1 MSQKPSVNN
10 FELIK
15 DVSQFNED
23 FIKNYNEE
31 SDEGYFLEGDVQ
43 CLEKITCTSL

>member
-10 FELIK
+10 FERIK
-15 DVSQFNED
+15 NTSQSNED

-31 SDEGYFLEGDVQ
+31 GV
-43 CLEKITCTSL
+43 